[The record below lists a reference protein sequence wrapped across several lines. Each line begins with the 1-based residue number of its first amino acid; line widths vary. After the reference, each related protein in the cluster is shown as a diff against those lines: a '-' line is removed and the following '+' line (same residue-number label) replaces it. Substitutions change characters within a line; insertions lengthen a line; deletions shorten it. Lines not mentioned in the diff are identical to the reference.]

1 MMSGTESN
9 QTLQPNKLKP
19 WWTNIMAKHMAKHM
33 AKSNDYG
40 TFRFKKALCAEGRI
54 TKEKEFMHI

>member
-1 MMSGTESN
+1 MSGTESN

-19 WWTNIMAKHMAKHM
+19 WWTNIMAKHMAK
-33 AKSNDYG
+33 SNDYC